1 MFNASI
7 LSSSLKEIVDVLKV
21 KSDFDILVHGTPDGL
36 RTRFIDVANV
46 FMVDANIPDTAFNK
60 YPIDVELHMAIELSR
75 LSTFVDSVDEDGRN
89 EEIIRLE
96 YDEINHTL
104 CLTSRYMSTVQKQV
118 TPYQMRSSPKR
129 LHLDW
134 QGMASISADDF
145 VRAVNAMYKMKAPE
159 GLDGCDYVEMGVRP
173 LHSTGKEGIFYMEAK
188 FDKGKKDFDEFGFK
202 KLCTDSE
209 PISISKEVKSMF
221 SIDYLECMVHSL
233 STTGNIEILLGTD
246 IPVKFK
252 FTLPKSGAIIEYTY
266 ACRDETEEV
275 EVDDEL

>member
-7 LSSSLKEIVDVLKV
+7 SSSSLKEIVNALKV
-21 KSDFDILVHGTPDGL
+21 KSDFDILVHATPDGL

-46 FMVDANIPDTAFNK
+46 FMVNANIPDTVFNK
-60 YPIDVELHMAIELSR
+60 YPIDPELQMAIELAR
-75 LSTFVDSVDEDGRN
+75 LSTFVDSVDEDGQN

-104 CLTSRYMSTVQKQV
+104 CLTSRNMSTVQKQV
-118 TPYQMRSSPKR
+118 TPYQMRGSPKQ

-134 QGMASISADDF
+134 QGKATISADDF

-173 LHSTGKEGIFYMEAK
+173 LHPTDKEGIFYMDAK
-188 FDKGKKDFDEFGFK
+188 FDKGKKDFDEFGFE

-209 PISISKEVKSMF
+209 PILTGKEVKSMF
-221 SIDYLECMVHSL
+221 SIDYLKYMVQSL
-233 STTGNIEILLGTD
+233 TTTGNIEILLGTD

-252 FTLPKSGAIIEYTY
+252 FTLPKSGAIIEYTC
-266 ACRDETEEV
+266 ACRVETEGWEWN
-275 EVDDEL
+275 DF